1 MAKEAECSSVSP
13 QRRTTELSRIE
24 PIRAL
29 IVDDH
34 PFVVD
39 GLASLLGAQPD
50 FQVAGACGS
59 VTEAAALIEKL
70 RPSLVLVDLRLP
82 DGDGIAVLKT
92 VHEFRWETYA
102 VVLSAF
108 CSEDDLVASARA
120 GARAF
125 LMKTDRGEAVLAT
138 LRRVVAGENV
148 LLASLPEHIRERLAQ
163 KDLTPK
169 ELEALRMIGRGMTN
183 RQIVLRTGLTENT
196 IKVHLRNLFR
206 KLGVTNRAEAA
217 AIAVRRGLISAL
229 GIWAGLF
236 AG

>member
-1 MAKEAECSSVSP
+1 MAKDSERPTVSGRHEASNP
-13 QRRTTELSRIE
+13 LRTETVRV
-24 PIRAL
+24 L

-39 GLASLLGAQPD
+39 GIASLLSAQPD
-50 FQVAGACGS
+50 FEVVGHCGS
-59 VTEAAALIEKL
+59 VAEAVGQLKKVRPTLI
-70 RPSLVLVDLRLP
+70 LVDLRLP
-82 DGDGIAVLKT
+82 DGDGSAVLK
-92 VHEFRWETYA
+92 VAQEFRWETYA

-125 LMKTDRGEAVLAT
+125 LMKTDRGEAVLST

-148 LLASLPEHIRERLAQ
+148 LMETLPQHVRERLAQ

-169 ELEALRMIGRGMTN
+169 ELEVLRMIGRGMTN
-183 RQIVLRTGLTENT
+183 RQIAMETRLTDNT
-196 IKVHLRNLFR
+196 IKAHLRNLFR

-229 GIWAGLF
+229 GIWAGIF
-236 AG
+236 PG